1 MSYDSKDA
9 SKQYLRMKIE
19 SATPIGLVVIL
30 YDGGIKFLKKALLDI
45 ENKRVMGYVDNVVKA
60 QNILRELRDSLDMN
74 VDQIAPQ
81 LRSLY
86 TYMLKRLIAATV
98 EKTPEPAQEVLKM
111 MESLRGTWDKVR
123 AMAESGQLEIV
134 KKDSAEIR
142 QQLPTAQQKSHPQA
156 PSISLRG

>member
-1 MSYDSKDA
+1 MAYDSNDP

-30 YDGGIKFLKKALLDI
+30 YDGGIKFIKKALVDMD
-45 ENKRVMGYVDNVVKA
+45 NKSIMGFVDNVVKA
-60 QNILRELRDSLDMN
+60 QNILRELRDSLDMSI
-74 VDQIAPQ
+74 DQIAPQ

-86 TYMLKRLIAATV
+86 TYMLKRLIVAAV

-123 AMAESGQLEIV
+123 SMAESGQIDVIKRDKSEVHQHSLKPNPIV
-134 KKDSAEIR
+134 
-142 QQLPTAQQKSHPQA
+142 HPQA
-156 PSISLRG
+156 PSISLQG